1 MPRVLLLLPFSAAL
15 AQLAG
20 CGMPLPLPSKDNI
33 PFVHKIDIQQ
43 GNVITQDMLSQLEV
57 GMERSKVHFI
67 MGTPMV
73 ADVFHSN
80 RWDYL
85 YSFQEGGGRREQRRV
100 SLFFED
106 DRLVRVEGDIKP
118 ALGRLEVER
127 ERSAMVEV
135 PGEHE
140 ESMFARL
147 KDKVWF
153 GDDEP
158 ESAAASDAALEAD
171 RDSEDTTLEEGVASR
186 EEVVVP
192 DDAPVRKKK
201 GFFARLFDRVG
212 RGEEEK
218 ARSEEPRYR
227 DPTDPDNTDL

>member
-1 MPRVLLLLPFSAAL
+1 
-15 AQLAG
+15 
-20 CGMPLPLPSKDNI
+20 
-33 PFVHKIDIQQ
+33 
-43 GNVITQDMLSQLEV
+43 
-57 GMERSKVHFI
+57 

-73 ADVFHSN
+73 SDVFHSN

-85 YSFQEGGGRREQRRV
+85 YSMQEGGGRREQRRV
-100 SLFFED
+100 SLFFEQ
-106 DRLVRVEGDIKP
+106 DRLVRVEGDVKP
-118 ALGRLEVER
+118 ALGRLEVRR

-147 KDKVWF
+147 KDKMWF
-153 GDDEP
+153 GDDRP
-158 ESAAASDAALEAD
+158 EAAASGGAPAGTEQ
-171 RDSEDTTLEEGVASR
+171 DSEDVALEQEGVAAR
-186 EEVVVP
+186 EEIIVP